1 MSKITPFFWYALEA
15 EEAANHYVSIFPNS
29 KIVTVTYYGENMPL
43 PKGTVMTVAFE
54 LDGQPYVALN
64 GGPAQSFNHSV
75 SFVVNCETQA
85 EIDSYWEK
93 LSAGGKE
100 VACGWLTDKYGLS
113 WQITPSN
120 IAKLLDAK
128 TPAKSQAVMQVMMT
142 MVKLDIAAL
151 EKAYA
156 SG

>member
-1 MSKITPFFWYALEA
+1 MSKITPFFWFATEA
-15 EEAANHYVSIFPNS
+15 EEAANHYVSVFPNS
-29 KIVTVTYYGENMPL
+29 KVVTVTYYGENMPQ

-54 LDGQPYVALN
+54 LDGQNFVALN

-75 SFVVNCETQA
+75 SFVVNCDTQA

-100 VACGWLTDKYGLS
+100 VACGWLTDKFGLS

-120 IAKLLDAK
+120 IGKLLDASQ
-128 TPAKSQAVMQVMMT
+128 PAKSQAVMQVMMT

-151 EKAYA
+151 EKAYNE
-156 SG
+156 G